1 MELMNDTVMKNETK
15 PLSYEQFEIYFGKI
29 KDLKRTEAEKCLSEE
44 EKQLLI
50 RVYKLTDFSLLDI
63 SKIKTYLMNRE
74 IYNNVMSCGSEKN
87 YFSLTPEEMKQV
99 NAQIRAVYAKGQ
111 HPQKSSPV
119 PPKKQPPLDEIFASV
134 LTKEL
139 CEEAKSKIFPL
150 AKQDMIPMLSEKDT
164 DALLT
169 LYNTED
175 LSSISVDKLQHYLVH
190 KYIYEKAAKD
200 TPALTSKEYT
210 GIFDDLDDTYI
221 AFTGCI
227 KNTLQVD
234 LTPPKPAPEAE
245 PCERASSGMTP
256 RITSSMPPCEDFGNR
271 ELTEMIHEYSDDRIG
286 FHLSLQWIRNWV
298 KNKRNINVNDS
309 KLSSSMTRYDPEK
322 IYTPEGSIEAPR
334 PVNSKRPAKTRRSST
349 EKDIYIKRN
358 LKSEF
363 IVLLRGAIN
372 SNQFIP
378 PLDLFQ
384 INNGLNCHTSVY
396 FRREYSDEE
405 LAGLFEKLPN
415 KQKLSFKEE
424 LKRVYSTDDLGQISR
439 MNSNAFPPELRE
451 RLTAVL
457 RDCPTEYRNAL
468 WEIKKALPRKDEKG
482 RLTAYKLSFT
492 YMRYNVGMELVPRKN
507 YRSNDPLD
515 KYTHIENALD
525 LIWSRG
531 TPYLIVPIFKEDGV
545 HYINYRVDKLSK
557 VKCTE
562 IPADEGVADLIR
574 YKRYDPDKYRFKYIN
589 MYSGD
594 CGPIIIKFPYSE
606 QTVNKLIDYFGINNS
621 RLRITSPENDICYA
635 SVNAV
640 YEGVKLFLLERCDCC
655 EVIYPPEL
663 RASVK
668 EALKKSTAAYGKE
681 LSNRDTAFVRS
692 EIPSL
697 RMNTDAPKK
706 REQP

>member
-1 MELMNDTVMKNETK
+1 MELMNDTLMKNDTK
-15 PLSYEQFEIYFGKI
+15 ALSYEQFEIYFGRI
-29 KDLKRTEAEKCLSEE
+29 NDLKRRDAEKSLSEE
-44 EKQLLI
+44 EKELLI
-50 RVYKLTDFSLLDI
+50 KVYKVSDFSLLDI

-74 IYNNVMSCGSEKN
+74 IYNNVMSRGSEKD
-87 YFSLTPEEMKQV
+87 YFSLTPEERKQV

-111 HPQKSSPV
+111 RLPKSSRST
-119 PPKKQPPLDEIFASV
+119 PKKPPTLDEIFSSV

-139 CEEAKSKIFPL
+139 CEEAKGKIFPL
-150 AKQDMIPMLSEKDT
+150 SKQDIIPMLGAKDEA
-164 DALLT
+164 ALLT
-169 LYNTED
+169 LYNTES
-175 LSSISVDKLQHYLVH
+175 LSSIPADKLQHYLVH

-200 TPALTSKEYT
+200 TPALTAKEYT

-221 AFTGCI
+221 AFTSCI
-227 KNTLQVD
+227 KNTLQID
-234 LTPPKPAPEAE
+234 LTPPKAAPEAE

-271 ELTEMIHEYSDDRIG
+271 ELTEVIHEYSDDRIG

-334 PVNSKRPAKTRRSST
+334 PVNSKRPAKSRRSST

-363 IVLLRGAIN
+363 ITLLRGAIN

-384 INNGLNCHTSVY
+384 INYGLNCHTSVY

-405 LAGLFEKLPN
+405 LGRLFEGLPN

-424 LKRVYSTDDLGQISR
+424 LKRAYSTDDLGQISR
-439 MNSNAFPPELRE
+439 MNNNAFPPELRE

-492 YMRYNVGMELVPRKN
+492 YMRYNIGKKLVPRTN
-507 YRSNDPLD
+507 SRSHDPRD

-545 HYINYRVDKLSK
+545 HYINYRVDKLSN

-562 IPADEGVADLIR
+562 IPADPSVADLIR
-574 YKRYDPDKYRFKYIN
+574 YRQYDPDIYRFKYIN

-606 QTVNKLIDYFGINNS
+606 QTVNKLIDYFGISNS
-621 RLRITSPENDICYA
+621 RFRITPPENNICYA

-668 EALKKSTAAYGKE
+668 DALKRSSAAYGKE
-681 LSNRDTAFVRS
+681 LSDKDAAFVRS

-697 RMNTDAPKK
+697 RLNADPPKQG
-706 REQP
+706 EQL